1 MCPLVRD
8 LATRLPQR
16 ELRLSVSAVYPW
28 QAAANQFLHD
38 AHVIW
43 TRDRAPRCH
52 GKQSA
57 AVDGG
62 HVTPEVIVLI
72 WDLKASIWQRALF
85 LAIISILFQLYFMG
99 SKSFLRAANAP
110 RAPRVWRSTRNA
122 LSWKNFNSRAE
133 KRPTSFAFL
142 FLLSNGMD
150 WEFLLWGWGQS
161 SQVLGTSSHGG
172 DLNKKQQPGGKLVP
186 KVPNKRRKWSNVM
199 TCGRLWLF

>member
-72 WDLKASIWQRALF
+72 WDLKASIRQRALF
-85 LAIISILFQLYFMG
+85 LAIGSIFFQLCFMC
-99 SKSFLRAANAP
+99 SEF
-110 RAPRVWRSTRNA
+110 
-122 LSWKNFNSRAE
+122 
-133 KRPTSFAFL
+133 FA
-142 FLLSNGMD
+142 
-150 WEFLLWGWGQS
+150 
-161 SQVLGTSSHGG
+161 
-172 DLNKKQQPGGKLVP
+172 
-186 KVPNKRRKWSNVM
+186 R
-199 TCGRLWLF
+199 C